1 AIDSSLI
8 FVIITAMGYFIITIT
23 STTSCTISL
32 EGKQFWI
39 IKSAPVKT
47 ENVFIAKAL
56 INIVS
61 ALPFL
66 LIAIVLAIFL
76 VKFSLIQILIYATVV
91 LLGLLLIT
99 NLGLLINLFLP
110 KMVWD
115 QEVKVVKQSASVV
128 VLMLLSFIL
137 DVLLFGASI
146 IVGVLSSVFFGI
158 MTFII
163 LSVIINII
171 VIVLLN
177 TVGKNKYERMSA

>member
-1 AIDSSLI
+1 MLFRS
-8 FVIITAMGYFIITIT
+8 
-23 STTSCTISL
+23 
-32 EGKQFWI
+32 KQFWI

-76 VKFSLIQILIYATVV
+76 VEFSLIQILIYTTVV

-99 NLGLLINLFLP
+99 NLGLLINIFLP

-115 QEVKVVKQSASVV
+115 QEVKVVKQSASVI

-163 LSVIINII
+163 LSVITNII